1 MVDMIKLLV
10 RGNSKDPDQ
19 RKHIYSEHMHI
30 AMDNFFSGDE
40 VLKYLGEGG
49 RKGTMTCRCDS
60 LPTFVPRKH
69 INFTKAAPV
78 NARSKVARFEKPIIA
93 ITYYHVFFLFDSC
106 LHHNTQHQPTPAAVP
121 ISAD

>member
-1 MVDMIKLLV
+1 
-10 RGNSKDPDQ
+10 
-19 RKHIYSEHMHI
+19 
-30 AMDNFFSGDE
+30 MDNFFSGDE

-78 NARSKVARFEKPIIA
+78 NARSKVARFEQPIIA
-93 ITYYHVFFLFDSC
+93 ITYFHVFFFLTHVC
-106 LHHNTQHQPTPAAVP
+106 TTTHNTNQLQQQSPSQP
-121 ISAD
+121 INW

>member
-1 MVDMIKLLV
+1 
-10 RGNSKDPDQ
+10 
-19 RKHIYSEHMHI
+19 
-30 AMDNFFSGDE
+30 MDNFFSGDE

-93 ITYYHVFFLFDSC
+93 ITYFHVFFLFDSC